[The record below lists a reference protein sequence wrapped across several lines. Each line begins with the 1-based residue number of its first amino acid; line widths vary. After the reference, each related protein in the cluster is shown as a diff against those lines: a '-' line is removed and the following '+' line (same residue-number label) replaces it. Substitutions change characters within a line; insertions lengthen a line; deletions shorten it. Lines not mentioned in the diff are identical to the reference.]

1 MPHRGN
7 AGLRA
12 AKEVGATERPVSAA
26 VIVRGSHVL
35 LVQRRVTE
43 GDLVWQFPASKVEA
57 GEPAEQA
64 AVRETL
70 EETGLTVEALR
81 LLGERRHPKTGHAS
95 IFTAKDA
102 THSSKQTRAPARA
115 MRALS
120 LFTVVSEPARQPR
133 SHHQRDGAELI
144 PRAASARKRPDSGHG
159 YLKQELNCGTEPD
172 LPSEISASSQ
182 HRPCQTR
189 FHLAEHAQH

>member
-1 MPHRGN
+1 MAGRG
-7 AGLRA
+7 GGSG
-12 AKEVGATERPVSAA
+12 VA
-26 VIVRGSHVL
+26 VPGG
-35 LVQRRVTE
+35 Q
-43 GDLVWQFPASKVEA
+43 VEA
-57 GEPAEQA
+57 GESAERT
-64 AVRETL
+64 AVRKTL
-70 EETGLTVEALR
+70 EETGLTVQALR
-81 LLGERRHPKTGHAS
+81 LPDERAHPKTGRAS

-102 THSSKQTRAPARA
+102 THSSKQTGAPARA

-133 SHHQRDGAELI
+133 SHHQRDGAEPM

-159 YLKQELNCGTEPD
+159 HIKQELNCGTEPVS
-172 LPSEISASSQ
+172 PSENSASSQ